1 MTGGGARPAVYRDY
15 AVFGLRIRSNVELPE
30 LFPASGGAAP
40 DVTIELGSV
49 PVVTHGEADGLNQVN
64 GEFVLVIPKV
74 ARYGIEAGKRITVDA
89 EPGVPE
95 RNVRVFLLGSA
106 FGVLLH
112 QRGLL
117 PLHANAIEID
127 GAAVAFMG
135 PSGAGKSTLAA
146 WFHDR
151 GFRVIADDV
160 CAVSHDFEG
169 RPQAAPGL
177 PRLRLWAEALELM
190 GRSSHGLNRSVLND
204 DDDEKFDVPID
215 PASAA
220 RSQTAAVRDLFA
232 RPRRQILHRAAAG
245 DRSRGGNLREHLP
258 RRYLTRTSGQK
269 EHWESASAA
278 RPRNAGV
285 PGDPPM
291 GSSSLDDSAH
301 ACFTTRE
308 AAEEPGTLRRDGKPA
323 RQS

>member
-1 MTGGGARPAVYRDY
+1 MRFSDFASVAMWSFRSCFRHLAVRRPM
-15 AVFGLRIRSNVELPE
+15 SP
-30 LFPASGGAAP
+30 SSW
-40 DVTIELGSV
+40 GSV

-127 GAAVAFMG
+127 GRAVAFMG

-169 RPQAAPGL
+169 RSQAAPGL

-190 GRSSHGLNRSVLND
+190 GRSSHALNRSFVND
-204 DDDEKFDVPID
+204 DDDEKFDVPMD
-215 PASAA
+215 PARAA
-220 RSQTAAVRDLFA
+220 RSKVPLSAIYLLDRGAALIVPLQGIEAADAIFA
-232 RPRRQILHRAAAG
+232 NTY
-245 DRSRGGNLREHLP
+245 RGE
-258 RRYLTRTSGQK
+258 YLTRISGQK
-269 EHWESASAA
+269 EHWESVVRLVRGTPVFRAIRQSESSA
-278 RPRNAGV
+278 
-285 PGDPPM
+285 
-291 GSSSLDDSAH
+291 LDDQCSRLLHHARRLSRALEPSAS
-301 ACFTTRE
+301 E
-308 AAEEPGTLRRDGKPA
+308 GPA